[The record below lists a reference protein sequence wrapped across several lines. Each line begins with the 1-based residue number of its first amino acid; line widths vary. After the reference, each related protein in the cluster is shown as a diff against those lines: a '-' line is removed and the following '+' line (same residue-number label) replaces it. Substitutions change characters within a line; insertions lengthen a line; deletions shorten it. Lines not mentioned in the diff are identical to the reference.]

1 MTNYRGYMRSLLGAE
16 RYLAGYL
23 ALLHDASYTPVI
35 HIPAGSP
42 VYGSELSLKLIEN
55 IPLEEKPALL
65 RQAAESGAEYLL
77 VVDSAA
83 GKIHEFVG
91 EMPKELICSLGSLSL
106 ENGRLCLDGAE
117 YAPVAAGDTDAA
129 LDCFVFDSAS
139 GLHLDIDRSFTL
151 GDEGFVVA
159 Y

>member
-1 MTNYRGYMRSLLGAE
+1 MRSLLADE

-42 VYGSELSLKLIEN
+42 VYGSELSLKLVEN
-55 IPLEEKPALL
+55 IPLEGKPALL

-83 GKIHEFVG
+83 GEIHEFVG
-91 EMPKELICSLGSLSL
+91 EMPKELNGSLGSLSF
-106 ENGRLCLDGAE
+106 EKGRLCLDGAE
-117 YAPVAAGDTDAA
+117 YAPAASDSADTV

>member
-1 MTNYRGYMRSLLGAE
+1 
-16 RYLAGYL
+16 
-23 ALLHDASYTPVI
+23 
-35 HIPAGSP
+35 
-42 VYGSELSLKLIEN
+42 
-55 IPLEEKPALL
+55 
-65 RQAAESGAEYLL
+65 
-77 VVDSAA
+77 
-83 GKIHEFVG
+83 
-91 EMPKELICSLGSLSL
+91 MPKELICSLGSLSL